1 MFSIKLHGILINPIR
16 GGVKSNLFKAGGSDL
31 TVRQFLPKHGLGFVC
46 NIWIFLDN
54 VTHSVEENLSA
65 WEFFYFGPTQS
76 IGTAIKTMNKK
87 NFFPVLILY
96 SLLINLMIQF
106 KLNLWEEVFFF
117 RLASVIMNKEKSLS
131 SSNLYFLHTNMT
143 TVVSKESYDTF
154 LKGNV
159 YFVVKTGVLAKLLN
173 WNFFHRT
180 FRVSTYVHCF
190 GVIQQLRGQNFAIFW
205 PPSPLRGQF
214 LYPKCGQ
221 KQTFFDPFPPHLVHV
236 VIE

>member
-1 MFSIKLHGILINPIR
+1 MRL
-16 GGVKSNLFKAGGSDL
+16 KSFKMKASYLWIFKFAPFGPVEWEVS
-31 TVRQFLPKHGLGFVC
+31 F
-46 NIWIFLDN
+46 IWIFLDHVN
-54 VTHSVEENLSA
+54 HSAEENLSA

-131 SSNLYFLHTNMT
+131 SSNLYFLQTNMT

-154 LKGNV
+154 LGQC
-159 YFVVKTGVLAKLLN
+159 LLC
-173 WNFFHRT
+173 R
-180 FRVSTYVHCF
+180 
-190 GVIQQLRGQNFAIFW
+190 
-205 PPSPLRGQF
+205 
-214 LYPKCGQ
+214 
-221 KQTFFDPFPPHLVHV
+221 
-236 VIE
+236 